1 MAKELSAAGFSVVV
15 LEQGPYLRPNH
26 FRHDEWS
33 YLDNQELTWGKKQG
47 HPQSFRRSE
56 QEVAE
61 VSEGAPL
68 SYAHNVGGS
77 SAAGRDLNNNACC

>member
-15 LEQGPYLRPNH
+15 LEQGPYLRPND

-33 YLDNQELTWGKKQG
+33 YIDNQELTWGKKQG